1 MWSNLSP
8 VPRQQ
13 LMKSSDVGYAA
24 VHFSGCA
31 PYFLLDLLQQSQL
44 ETTDLDIHV
53 LPEAF
58 LERVFLLLIV

>member
-13 LMKSSDVGYAA
+13 LMKSS
-24 VHFSGCA
+24 
-31 PYFLLDLLQQSQL
+31 DLLQQSQL